1 VSAVLEGVRVLD
13 ISQGAAGPTCGMLLG
28 DLGAVVVKV
37 EPPGGEWGRR
47 LGPPFLGGVSAAFL
61 GMNRGK
67 RSIGVDLKRPGA
79 AEAVLRLAAGCDV
92 VLESF
97 RPGVADRLGV
107 GYQAIRAR
115 NPRLVYAAISAFG
128 QDGPWRDL
136 PGVDGVVQAM
146 SGLMSVTGTT
156 PGPPVKVGVPAGDML
171 GGIFASQAVL
181 AALLARE
188 RTGTGQRV
196 DVSLLDALLAFQVV
210 PFSMY
215 QASGEPPG
223 RLGSAAPYAAPNE
236 AFATNDG
243 HVMVA
248 AYTPQRWP
256 ALCQVLG
263 VPELATDPRFSTNG
277 ERVVQREVLHTI
289 LETILATRS
298 TAEWIGLLQDV
309 DIICG
314 PLLDYDGLMSE
325 EHFKEYGMTARAEH
339 PAVGAMTT
347 VRGPV
352 RFSSSHAQVRENT
365 PAIAGEHT
373 REVLTEAGLGSQ
385 EIADLLAS
393 GALFVASRTPD
404 QEGS

>member
-1 VSAVLEGVRVLD
+1 VSGVLEGVRILD

-28 DLGAVVVKV
+28 DLGAVVVKL
-37 EPPGGEWGRR
+37 EPPGGEWGRG
-47 LGPPFLGGVSAAFL
+47 LGPPFLHGVSAAFL

-67 RSIGVDLKRPGA
+67 RSVGLDLKRPGA

-107 GYQAIRAR
+107 GYQAMQAV

-128 QDGPWRDL
+128 QEGPWRDL

-146 SGLMSVTGTT
+146 SGVMSVTGTAD
-156 PGPPVKVGVPAGDML
+156 GPPVKVGVPAGDML

-181 AALLARE
+181 AGLLARE

-196 DVSLLDALLAFQVV
+196 DLSLLDALLAFQIV

-215 QASGEPPG
+215 QASGEAPG
-223 RLGSAAPYAAPNE
+223 RQGSAAPYASPNE
-236 AFATNDG
+236 AFATSDG
-243 HVMVA
+243 HVQIA
-248 AYTPQRWP
+248 AYTPARWP
-256 ALCQVLG
+256 ALCNVLG

-277 ERVVQREVLHTI
+277 ERVVERHSLHTI
-289 LETILATRS
+289 LERIFATRT
-298 TAEWIGLLQDV
+298 TAEWIGLLQEA

-314 PLLDYDGLMSE
+314 PLLDYGQLTSE
-325 EHFKEYGMTARAEH
+325 EHFKLHAMTASAEH
-339 PAVGAMTT
+339 RAFGAMTT

-352 RFSSSHAQVRENT
+352 RFSQSQAEVRTCT

-373 REVLTEAGLGSQ
+373 REILTEAGLQES

-393 GALFVASRTPD
+393 GAAFVSPD
-404 QEGS
+404 

>member
-1 VSAVLEGVRVLD
+1 LSGVLEGVRVLD
-13 ISQGAAGPTCGMLLG
+13 ISQGAAGPTCAMLLG

-67 RSIGVDLKRPGA
+67 RSVGVDLKTPGA
-79 AEAVLRLAAGCDV
+79 AETLIRVAEGCDV
-92 VLESF
+92 LLESF
-97 RPGVADRLGV
+97 RPGVADRLGI
-107 GYQAIRAR
+107 GYEAMHAR

-188 RTGTGQRV
+188 RTGAGQRV

-215 QASGEPPG
+215 QASGEAPG

-236 AFATNDG
+236 AFATSDG

-256 ALCQVLG
+256 ALCTVLG
-263 VPELATDPRFSTNG
+263 VPELATDPRFCSNG
-277 ERVVQREVLHTI
+277 ERVVARESLHAI
-289 LETILATRS
+289 LEAVFATRS
-298 TAEWIGLLQDV
+298 TAVWMALLQEV

-325 EHFKEYGMTARAEH
+325 EHFKEYGLTVRAEH
-339 PAVGAMTT
+339 PAVGALTT

-352 RFSSSHAQVRENT
+352 RFSSSRAEVRECT
-365 PAIAGEHT
+365 PAITAEHT
-373 REVLTEAGLGSQ
+373 QEVLAEAGFDKD
-385 EIADLLAS
+385 EITELLAS
-393 GALFVASRTPD
+393 GAVF
-404 QEGS
+404 GSAQQRPADRA